1 MTDGSR
7 DLACAEYWE
16 ESIARS
22 RRRRAAAERQLNF
35 GPIDSKRIAVPA
47 ALLAGGVAAT
57 EGVPSGGGDG
67 GGGVLPQD
75 ATAASATVPADH
87 VTAKPAKTEPVAEKK
102 PAEKKKPAAKRSAA
116 KRSAPKGS
124 AAKRSAPK
132 KKKPVVIQTVS
143 QAQALGGFKKGM
155 RGAGVIQLQRQLG
168 VTADGIYGP
177 ATLKAVHRLQKRHDL
192 NTDGIVGPATWQAI
206 SAPAKSST
214 TRPAVQRTRKH
225 HRKHSGGA
233 TLRAASL
240 KRGGEVEA
248 LQG

>member
-1 MTDGSR
+1 MSDGTR

-22 RRRRAAAERQLNF
+22 RRRREAAERQLNF

-47 ALLAGGVAAT
+47 ALLAGGLAVT
-57 EGVPSGGGDG
+57 EGVTSGGGGSG

-75 ATAASATVPADH
+75 ATAAAATTEAPAPAK
-87 VTAKPAKTEPVAEKK
+87 AKPVVEK
-102 PAEKKKPAAKRSAA
+102 ESAAKRSAA
-116 KRSAPKGS
+116 KRLATKSSAG
-124 AAKRSAPK
+124 KRSAPK
-132 KKKPVVIQTVS
+132 RKKPPVVQTVA
-143 QAQALGGFKKGM
+143 QAQSLGGFKKGM

-177 ATLKAVHRLQKRHDL
+177 TTLKAVHRMQKRHDL

-214 TRPAVQRTRKH
+214 TRPAVQRTHRRH
-225 HRKHSGGA
+225 HGKHSGGA
-233 TLRAASL
+233 TVSAARL
-240 KRGGEVEA
+240 KRGGEVES
-248 LQG
+248 LQGKLGLPV

>member
-1 MTDGSR
+1 MQGFCSAVSRVAPAHRRVPVVIRRGTGEPKRPRPQGRIAGFFQRRSAALGASPSAHLVGSRKGRSSMSDGTR

-22 RRRRAAAERQLNF
+22 RRRREAAERQLNF

-47 ALLAGGVAAT
+47 ALLAGGLAVT
-57 EGVPSGGGDG
+57 EVVTSGGGDG

-116 KRSAPKGS
+116 RRSAPEGS

-143 QAQALGGFKKGM
+143 QAQA
-155 RGAGVIQLQRQLG
+155 
-168 VTADGIYGP
+168 
-177 ATLKAVHRLQKRHDL
+177 
-192 NTDGIVGPATWQAI
+192 
-206 SAPAKSST
+206 
-214 TRPAVQRTRKH
+214 
-225 HRKHSGGA
+225 
-233 TLRAASL
+233 
-240 KRGGEVEA
+240 
-248 LQG
+248 